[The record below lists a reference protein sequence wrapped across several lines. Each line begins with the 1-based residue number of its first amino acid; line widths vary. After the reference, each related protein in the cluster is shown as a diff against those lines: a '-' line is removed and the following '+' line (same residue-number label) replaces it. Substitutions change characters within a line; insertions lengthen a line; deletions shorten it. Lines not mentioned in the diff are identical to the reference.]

1 MEIGGAGMRYE
12 LVVEW
17 YDGEKEVYGYK
28 TEAEAKKAG
37 EQYYECYGE
46 QVSVKVRRVVCG

>member
-1 MEIGGAGMRYE
+1 MTRYE
-12 LVVEW
+12 LVILW